1 MSKELDSLLW
11 WIPFKKVREKI
22 RHIYYDNQNQI
33 NFLKKKIEDLEKNN
47 IALLNKIS
55 NLSKSNTEKNVL
67 FDKRVKYLESH
78 DKIFTQDKSFKD
90 KFFRYTLYNSN
101 IPHKQK
107 RWFIEYQVSK
117 WLGYFIN
124 LDNPKT
130 FNEKINWTKL
140 YYRNPDMI
148 IATDKYQFKNYI
160 KDRLGEGYTIPLL
173 GVWDNVNDIDFD
185 SLPNQFVL
193 KSNTGGNSEQMIIV
207 KDKGKLNIYEAKMK
221 MNEWLQPW
229 NGAYR
234 VTYHW
239 SYVDIP
245 QRIIAEEYIE
255 EIEKEETDYSFFC
268 SFGKILY
275 IFVYNDK
282 IYHINNRCIFLD
294 ENWNK
299 LNIIRPGYEDILY
312 LDKPIRLEEMKL
324 IAKNISK
331 DFPIVRVDFY
341 NLKDKLLLG
350 ELTFYPAGGHS
361 KFEPKEWDYK
371 FGEMVDLNK
380 IPREHLSK
388 EWIDILETRPDQ
400 TRPDQTRPDQTRP
413 DQTRPNM

>member
-101 IPHKQK
+101 IPHKKK

-140 YYRNPDMI
+140 YYRNPDMTI
-148 IATDKYQFKNYI
+148 VADKYQFKNYI
-160 KDRLGEGYTIPLL
+160 KEKLGDGYTIPLL

-193 KSNTGGNSEQMIIV
+193 KSNTGANSEEMIIV
-207 KDKGKLNIYEAKMK
+207 KDKSKLNIYEAKMK

-229 NGAYR
+229 NNIAYK

-239 SYVDIP
+239 DSVDIS
-245 QRIIAEEYIE
+245 QKIIAEEYIE
-255 EIEKEETDYSFFC
+255 EIEKGKTDYSFYC
-268 SFGKILY
+268 SFGNVIFILVDY
-275 IFVYNDK
+275 YKMDSKKNQTSFFDI
-282 IYHINNRCIFLD
+282 
-294 ENWNK
+294 NWNK
-299 LNIIRPGYEDILY
+299 LDV
-312 LDKPIRLEEMKL
+312 K
-324 IAKNISK
+324 
-331 DFPIVRVDFY
+331 
-341 NLKDKLLLG
+341 
-350 ELTFYPAGGHS
+350 
-361 KFEPKEWDYK
+361 
-371 FGEMVDLNK
+371 
-380 IPREHLSK
+380 
-388 EWIDILETRPDQ
+388 
-400 TRPDQTRPDQTRP
+400 
-413 DQTRPNM
+413 RPNLDELDSFNKPSVELSDKM

>member
-140 YYRNPDMI
+140 YYRNPDMTI
-148 IATDKYQFKNYI
+148 VADKYQFKNYI
-160 KDRLGEGYTIPLL
+160 KEKLGDGYTIPLL

-193 KSNTGGNSEQMIIV
+193 KSNTGANSEEMIIV
-207 KDKGKLNIYEAKMK
+207 KDKSKLNIYEAKMK

-229 NGAYR
+229 NNIAYK

-239 SYVDIP
+239 DSVDIS
-245 QRIIAEEYIE
+245 QKIIAEEYIE
-255 EIEKEETDYSFFC
+255 EIEKGKTDYSFYC
-268 SFGKILY
+268 SFGNVIFILVDY
-275 IFVYNDK
+275 YKMDSKKNQTSFFDI
-282 IYHINNRCIFLD
+282 
-294 ENWNK
+294 NWNK
-299 LNIIRPGYEDILY
+299 LDVKRPN
-312 LDKPIRLEEMKL
+312 LDELDSFNKPSVELSDKMFNLSKI
-324 IAKNISK
+324 ISK

-400 TRPDQTRPDQTRP
+400 TRPDQTRP
-413 DQTRPNM
+413 NM